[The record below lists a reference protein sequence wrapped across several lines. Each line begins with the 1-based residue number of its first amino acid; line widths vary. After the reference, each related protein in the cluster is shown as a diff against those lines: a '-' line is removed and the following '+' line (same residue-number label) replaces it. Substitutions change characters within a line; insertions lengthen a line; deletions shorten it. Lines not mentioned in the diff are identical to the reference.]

1 MTVAA
6 NAQEST
12 KWLVG
17 SGLCLAA
24 AAVGLYAVLF
34 ERGTLA
40 AATEPGTD
48 PGAGSQAD
56 TGTPPEGASP
66 TTAAAL

>member
-17 SGLCLAA
+17 AGLCLAA
-24 AAVGLYAVLF
+24 AAVGFYAVLF
-34 ERGTLA
+34 VRGTLA
-40 AATEPGTD
+40 AATD
-48 PGAGSQAD
+48 LGAGSQAD